1 MVGGGKV
8 DVIDGVEGRGEEGGV
23 QIVTER
29 SWRRV
34 TRRKRGM
41 AQRIVSKIR
50 LWEKRAMLSACC
62 CGFLLVD

>member
-1 MVGGGKV
+1 MLLRTRIHPGPRITAIRWLGVGRLLCLGGW
-8 DVIDGVEGRGEEGGV
+8 GWGAYGGV

-50 LWEKRAMLSACC
+50 
-62 CGFLLVD
+62 

>member
-1 MVGGGKV
+1 VVGGGKV
-8 DVIDGVEGRGEEGGV
+8 EVIDGVEGRGEEGGV

-50 LWEKRAMLSACC
+50 
-62 CGFLLVD
+62 